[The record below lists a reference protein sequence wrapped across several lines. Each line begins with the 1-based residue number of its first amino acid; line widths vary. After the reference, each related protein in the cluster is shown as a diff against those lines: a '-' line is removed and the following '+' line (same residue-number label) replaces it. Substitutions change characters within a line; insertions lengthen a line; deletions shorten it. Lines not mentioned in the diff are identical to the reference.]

1 VDPVRPDTPAGP
13 GTDRAG
19 IPLAAV
25 LPRLSVTVDEAGTSR
40 TTAPAAATHS
50 GTPESASDEERG
62 RRVRRPGL
70 VLGIV
75 LIAQLMVV
83 LDASIVNIALPDM
96 AVALHFS
103 PTSLSWVINAY
114 TLAFGGLLLLGAR
127 AGDILGRRRVFVAGV
142 TVFTAASLAGGF
154 AGTAGE
160 LLIARVVQGVGAAFA
175 APSALAILMTL
186 FPGTRERTRALGW
199 FSAVSVGGA
208 AIGLIAGGMLT
219 QWASWRWVMYVNVP
233 IGAALVIGIMAVL
246 PRMTRGTGRFDLAGA
261 LTSTVGVTSLV
272 FALVRAAT
280 EGWQDPLVLLGL
292 ALAVLLLAAF
302 VSIEMRAES
311 PITPLRLFAS
321 RNRSASHL
329 VRLLMVA
336 GMFGMF
342 FFLTQF
348 VQEIL
353 GYSPLQAGIAF
364 LPLTVFLFVLSQLTA
379 RVLAP
384 RVSGRSLMIVGLV
397 LAAGGLAW
405 ASTLD
410 AGSSYGALLVPLTLF
425 GIGAGTTFVP
435 MTAMS
440 LDGVAPGDA
449 GAASGLVN
457 VSQQVG
463 GAIGLAVLVTVFGRS
478 ASPDTPGL
486 SESALRAARAAFV
499 TGESRALLVGAA
511 LMAGAALL
519 TAVAVRRPA
528 ARPHPATA
536 TEGESELVATAEL
549 AEV

>member
-1 VDPVRPDTPAGP
+1 MSREPNFAAPRTDPHAAPPRTASGP
-13 GTDRAG
+13 G
-19 IPLAAV
+19 AAD
-25 LPRLSVTVDEAGTSR
+25 PSAISTRL
-40 TTAPAAATHS
+40 TASTH
-50 GTPESASDEERG
+50 
-62 RRVRRPGL
+62 RPGL

-83 LDASIVNIALPDM
+83 LDSSIVNIALPDM

-127 AGDILGRRRVFVAGV
+127 AGDIFGRRRIFVAGV
-142 TVFTAASLAGGF
+142 TLFTAASLAGGF
-154 AGTAGE
+154 AGTSAE
-160 LLIARVVQGVGAAFA
+160 LLTARVVQGIGAAFA

-208 AIGLIAGGMLT
+208 AVGLIAGGMLT
-219 QWASWRWVMYVNVP
+219 QWASWRWVMFVNVP
-233 IGAALVIGIMAVL
+233 IGAALVVGIMAVL
-246 PRMTRGTGRFDLAGA
+246 PRLRRAAGRLDLAGA
-261 LTSTVGVTSLV
+261 LTSTSGVTAV
-272 FALVRAAT
+272 VYALVRAAT
-280 EGWQDPLVLLGL
+280 SSWRDPLVLLGL
-292 ALAVLLLAAF
+292 AAGAALLASF
-302 VSIEMRAES
+302 VMIEMRATS

-342 FFLTQF
+342 FFMTQF

-353 GYSPLQAGIAF
+353 GYSPLRAGVAF
-364 LPLTVFLFVLSQLTA
+364 LPLTAFLFVMSQLTA

-384 RVSGRSLMIVGLV
+384 RVSGRTLMIVGLTI
-397 LAAGGLAW
+397 ASAGLLWSG
-405 ASTLD
+405 TLD
-410 AGSSYGALLVPLTLF
+410 AGSSYPSLLVPLALF

-440 LDGVAPGDA
+440 LDGVAAPDA

-463 GAIGLAVLVTVFGRS
+463 GAIGLAVLVTVFGRTPT
-478 ASPDTPGL
+478 PDAPGL
-486 SESALRAARAAFV
+486 SGAAASAAQAAFV
-499 TGESRALLVGAA
+499 TGEHRALLVAGTLMVGAA
-511 LMAGAALL
+511 LVTALAIRRPGARM
-519 TAVAVRRPA
+519 AVAARAGVIDEIRETA
-528 ARPHPATA
+528 ADF
-536 TEGESELVATAEL
+536 